1 MLLLLFGNAQ
11 KKGTDE
17 LYNELLSR
25 LQQIPDAWRT
35 WIWEV
40 FRIVYNK
47 HGDSKHGNTS
57 WSFIEMGWGLSCS
70 WDSLG
75 RQMAK
80 LITGLLRT
88 KSGARRTG
96 AWMSCHQGRPAACW
110 ARWQGSRRQLTK
122 WLRTFDGKTTWSP
135 LPSPVASKI
144 QGSKQLILGLVTP
157 QNFRTLSGI

>member
-1 MLLLLFGNAQ
+1 MAMLNKQMVFFVSNAIASVRKRP

-70 WDSLG
+70 WD
-75 RQMAK
+75 
-80 LITGLLRT
+80 
-88 KSGARRTG
+88 
-96 AWMSCHQGRPAACW
+96 
-110 ARWQGSRRQLTK
+110 
-122 WLRTFDGKTTWSP
+122 
-135 LPSPVASKI
+135 
-144 QGSKQLILGLVTP
+144 
-157 QNFRTLSGI
+157 